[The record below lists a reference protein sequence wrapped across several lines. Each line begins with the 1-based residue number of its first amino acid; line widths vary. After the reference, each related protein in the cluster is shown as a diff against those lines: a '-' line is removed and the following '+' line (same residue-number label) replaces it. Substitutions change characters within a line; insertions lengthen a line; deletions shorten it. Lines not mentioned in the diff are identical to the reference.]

1 MKLSEYEDIWMS
13 LVKTLCL
20 VPLKPALPLFRCS
33 LSRPF
38 PVAKVILQWHESKKS
53 QLAGRRYGTK
63 ALMGVLIFAAVIL
76 PKGWQQ
82 YLLDRQ

>member
-1 MKLSEYEDIWMS
+1 M
-13 LVKTLCL
+13 
-20 VPLKPALPLFRCS
+20 
-33 LSRPF
+33 
-38 PVAKVILQWHESKKS
+38 AKVILQWHEEKKS